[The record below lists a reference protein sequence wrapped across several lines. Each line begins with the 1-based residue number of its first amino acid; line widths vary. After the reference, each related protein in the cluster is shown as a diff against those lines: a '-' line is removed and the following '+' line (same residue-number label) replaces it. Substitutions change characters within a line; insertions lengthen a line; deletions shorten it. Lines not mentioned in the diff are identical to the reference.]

1 MADGTPYS
9 PEIKAEALV
18 LVNVDGMSHEQ
29 AVKVLADR
37 YPDRS
42 PALRIIYVWCAQD
55 ANLTG
60 LAHERMRDLWADQ
73 IALNDLLYERA
84 KAEAPQLKGYQAVV
98 AAAIGMDKEVKI
110 IEALTGPKMPLTAQN
125 IQINFIVQKQPDE
138 SVDTIEG
145 EVVE

>member
-1 MADGTPYS
+1 MPDGTPYT
-9 PEIKAEALV
+9 PDIKAEAVALV
-18 LVNVDGMSHEQ
+18 KYDGMSHAQ
-29 AVKVLADR
+29 AAHALAER

-42 PALRIIYVWCAQD
+42 PALRSIDIWCAQD
-55 ANLTG
+55 SDLAG
-60 LAHERMRDLWADQ
+60 LAHERIRDLWADQ

-84 KAEAPQLKGYQAVV
+84 KSEAPQLKGYQAVV

-125 IQINFIVQKQPDE
+125 IQINFIVQKQPD
-138 SVDTIEG
+138 DTIEG